1 MNTAERED
9 RILERIRESGVPVSG
24 GTLAREP
31 GVSRQSIVKDI
42 SALKERGYEII
53 ATTKGYMLR
62 VQPRPERVFKVV
74 HADDEVRRELETI
87 VRTGGEVRDVFVWHK
102 IYGRIEGA
110 LNIKTQQDIN
120 EYIESLENGRSSP
133 LKKVTN
139 EYHYHTVTAES
150 EEVLDRIGEALD
162 EIGFLVKDED

>member
-24 GTLAREP
+24 GTLAREL

-62 VQPRPERVFKVV
+62 VQPRPERVIKVV

-139 EYHYHTVTAES
+139 EYHYHTVTAEN
-150 EEVLDRIGEALD
+150 EEALD
-162 EIGFLVKDED
+162 KIEKALDKIGFLVKDSE